1 MFHKTKPLFLQI
13 ILALLMVSFGISFFR
28 FETLSMIS
36 FVSFG
41 LLALIFLVYI
51 GLQKKWLGVIIP
63 LFAVIS
69 ILFKSMYWPYGNEI
83 KLAMLIP
90 IICYLLIVS
99 KRKKYLNE
107 LSILTIF
114 IGYEVSELISLF

>member
-90 IICYLLIVS
+90 II
-99 KRKKYLNE
+99 
-107 LSILTIF
+107 
-114 IGYEVSELISLF
+114 